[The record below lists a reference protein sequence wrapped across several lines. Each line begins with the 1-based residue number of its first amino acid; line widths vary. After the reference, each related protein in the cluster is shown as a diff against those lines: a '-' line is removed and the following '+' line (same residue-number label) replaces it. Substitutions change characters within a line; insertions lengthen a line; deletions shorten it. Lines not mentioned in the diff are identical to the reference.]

1 MFKNYS
7 ALLFEVL
14 TILHLVKM
22 INIDDIYNKVLTII
36 PFRVKGC
43 TIGGKEKRKKPNIV
57 SICGSSEGTAPSY
70 SDVPSAPPAASLSF
84 ALNTLTQPFLC
95 LISSSAKMLGSI

>member
-43 TIGGKEKRKKPNIV
+43 TIGGNEKRKKPNIV

-84 ALNTLTQPFLC
+84 ALNTLTQPFLG

>member
-1 MFKNYS
+1 
-7 ALLFEVL
+7 
-14 TILHLVKM
+14 M
-22 INIDDIYNKVLTII
+22 INIDDIYNIYNKVLTRI

-43 TIGGKEKRKKPNIV
+43 TIGGNEKRKKPNIV

-84 ALNTLTQPFLC
+84 ALNTLTQPFLG

>member
-1 MFKNYS
+1 MMS
-7 ALLFEVL
+7 
-14 TILHLVKM
+14 ID
-22 INIDDIYNKVLTII
+22 NIYKKVLAWI
-36 PFRVKGC
+36 PVKVPGFTDEC
-43 TIGGKEKRKKPNIV
+43 GKEKKKPNIV

-84 ALNTLTQPFLC
+84 ALNTLTQPFLG

>member
-1 MFKNYS
+1 
-7 ALLFEVL
+7 
-14 TILHLVKM
+14 M
-22 INIDDIYNKVLTII
+22 INIDDIYNIYNKVLTRI

-84 ALNTLTQPFLC
+84 ALNTLTQPFLG
-95 LISSSAKMLGSI
+95 LVSSSAKMLGSI